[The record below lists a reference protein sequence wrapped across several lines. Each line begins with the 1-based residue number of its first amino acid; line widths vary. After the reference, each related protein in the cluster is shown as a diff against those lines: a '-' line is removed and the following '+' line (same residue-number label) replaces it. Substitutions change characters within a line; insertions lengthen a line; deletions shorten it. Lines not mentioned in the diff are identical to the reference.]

1 MPLHELLNILSQY
14 KGCCKWWGWPKLYI
28 LYAKLHQVDYSYEPP
43 LGITTNFPLVGF
55 ALKLFGDKAKF
66 IQVFRS
72 NYNNNR
78 AEGPPN
84 IALYKELLRGGEIK
98 HPSQE
103 DSAIRNDLG
112 NFVHSSN

>member
-1 MPLHELLNILSQY
+1 MSPHWALQQISPCL
-14 KGCCKWWGWPKLYI
+14 
-28 LYAKLHQVDYSYEPP
+28 
-43 LGITTNFPLVGF
+43 GF

-84 IALYKELLRGGEIK
+84 IAFDKELLRGGAGGGEIK

-103 DSAIRNDLG
+103 VPAIRNDLG